1 MAGRSSGSSE
11 WRSRGLNGDLMRSE
25 VGASSKC
32 TANHPSDGAA
42 VDVWNPEQTVNR
54 WILEF
59 NFHCALQAFRDD
71 KTKEFC
77 AILDVIAES
86 DPLPL
91 ESILTIL
98 GQMRTEFSLDED
110 LFQEVRGAVV
120 EQAVVESVKNNCFRE
135 ASKILD
141 QQLDKDTGNQKL
153 LSAII
158 KEKNS
163 SHPDLDL
170 FSYSILKKRM
180 LCFAENLIGNSEPF
194 LLLSAKKSISNF
206 GGIPNEE
213 VRMVCN
219 EAADQNVQASDG
231 NKCLPS
237 SKDECCVCS
246 SRLDAHPD
254 LPYSLA
260 ALQTAFCVLHK
271 SAADPVTLFKKM
283 DILDFKLRE
292 NSETQCSMRSK
303 KQNLKAKTIQ
313 QCENPSA
320 NCIQAVSRFII
331 DPDSQDEVE
340 CPDVISDGRKNNHN
354 GRKSPSTSCNDN
366 GPLKEMANQETSLK
380 VKRRKLFNHP
390 GIVEKKED
398 WSDEEFLFDIPQNMP
413 FQNGRTSPTE
423 SYVSNSSKRQKWTV
437 EESEWIKQGVQRF
450 GAGNWQKI
458 LKAYPFC
465 DRTSVMIKDRWRTMQ
480 KLGLI

>member
-77 AILDVIAES
+77 AILDVIAAVLNRPYIDTEEIGKKLLTIQFLSRFES

-141 QQLDKDTGNQKL
+141 QQLDKDTGNQ
-153 LSAII
+153 
-158 KEKNS
+158 
-163 SHPDLDL
+163 
-170 FSYSILKKRM
+170 
-180 LCFAENLIGNSEPF
+180 
-194 LLLSAKKSISNF
+194 SAKKSISNF